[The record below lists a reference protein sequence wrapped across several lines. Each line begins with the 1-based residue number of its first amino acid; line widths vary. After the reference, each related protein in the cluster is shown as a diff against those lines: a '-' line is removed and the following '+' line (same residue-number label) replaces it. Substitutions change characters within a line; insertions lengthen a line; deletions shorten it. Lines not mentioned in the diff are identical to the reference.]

1 MVQQSICD
9 VSARVNSGKFETESQ
24 KPEIFAE
31 NEDPINFAGH
41 VGPER
46 QFLSLFTCIAPY
58 FMHSLY
64 AKTYYGINF
73 QTLLR
78 LS

>member
-41 VGPER
+41 VGPKR
-46 QFLSLFTCIAPY
+46 QFLSLFTSIAPY

-64 AKTYYGINF
+64 AKNMTGL
-73 QTLLR
+73 TCK

>member
-1 MVQQSICD
+1 MVQQSVCD

-41 VGPER
+41 VGPKR
-46 QFLSLFTCIAPY
+46 QFLSLFTRIAPY
-58 FMHSLY
+58 FIDSLY
-64 AKTYYGINF
+64 TKKYCRINF
-73 QTLLR
+73 Q